1 MRQSSKGK
9 KMRPLGVAALVVL
22 LFLGVL
28 IQLAAGDQVGAEQLL
43 KQIAA
48 LLGVGVP
55 SQDELALVKRVVDG
69 DTIVVEIGGKEY
81 RVRYIGVDAP
91 ESTTRQEC
99 FGREATRFNRTLVE
113 GQTVRLERDV
123 SETDRYGRLLRYV
136 YLSNGEMVNEVII
149 REGYALARSFP
160 PDVKYQDR
168 FREAERE
175 AKQKRRG
182 LWRSCPNPGSVL
194 WLPRWG

>member
-1 MRQSSKGK
+1 
-9 KMRPLGVAALVVL
+9 MRPLGVAVLVVL

-81 RVRYIGVDAP
+81 A
-91 ESTTRQEC
+91 C
-99 FGREATRFNRTLVE
+99 ATLVLTL
-113 GQTVRLERDV
+113 QKARRARNASAARPRASIVR
-123 SETDRYGRLLRYV
+123 
-136 YLSNGEMVNEVII
+136 
-149 REGYALARSFP
+149 
-160 PDVKYQDR
+160 
-168 FREAERE
+168 
-175 AKQKRRG
+175 
-182 LWRSCPNPGSVL
+182 W
-194 WLPRWG
+194 

>member
-1 MRQSSKGK
+1 MKEPSNGK
-9 KMRPLGVAALVVL
+9 RIRSLGIVVLAVL

-28 IQLAAGDQVGAEQLL
+28 AQLAAGDRAGAEQLL
-43 KQIAA
+43 KQIAL
-48 LLGVGVP
+48 LLGVE
-55 SQDELALVKRVVDG
+55 SQTQDNLAIVKRVVDG
-69 DTIVVEIGGKEY
+69 DTIVVEIGGQEY

-99 FGREATRFNRTLVE
+99 YGREAARFNRTLVE

-136 YLSNGEMVNEVII
+136 YLANGEMVNEVII

-160 PDVKYQDR
+160 PDVKYQER
-168 FREAERE
+168 LREAERE

-182 LWRSCPNPGSVL
+182 LWRSCPNPGSLL
-194 WLPRWG
+194 WQPRWG

>member
-9 KMRPLGVAALVVL
+9 KMRPLGVAVLVVL

>member
-1 MRQSSKGK
+1 
-9 KMRPLGVAALVVL
+9 MRPLGVAVLVVL

-175 AKQKRRG
+175 AKQKQRG

>member
-1 MRQSSKGK
+1 M
-9 KMRPLGVAALVVL
+9 
-22 LFLGVL
+22 
-28 IQLAAGDQVGAEQLL
+28 
-43 KQIAA
+43 
-48 LLGVGVP
+48 
-55 SQDELALVKRVVDG
+55 
-69 DTIVVEIGGKEY
+69 
-81 RVRYIGVDAP
+81 
-91 ESTTRQEC
+91 
-99 FGREATRFNRTLVE
+99 
-113 GQTVRLERDV
+113 RLERDV

-175 AKQKRRG
+175 AKQKQRG

>member
-9 KMRPLGVAALVVL
+9 KMRPLGVAVLVVL

-99 FGREATRFNRTLVE
+99 FGHEATRFNRTLVE